1 VKCVGVIPYPARKNN
16 NPIDELCHSSRIATV
31 RKCLM
36 QHLKKGFDYCADQCS
51 GLVVEKA
58 RNDVSIS

>member
-1 VKCVGVIPYPARKNN
+1 
-16 NPIDELCHSSRIATV
+16 
-31 RKCLM
+31 M